1 MKLAMIVGV
10 LAALAVANAG
20 SVDIKVQGKAIAIT
34 PTEDA
39 WQQLVAPLNASEVLA
54 SLMFPPTHSPALLML
69 VMVITHSRSFPGP
82 SLRHC
87 GGTMRLR
94 YLQLLR

>member
-39 WQQLVAPLNASEVLA
+39 WQQLVAPLSEVAFL
-54 SLMFPPTHSPALLML
+54 TPACPQ
-69 VMVITHSRSFPGP
+69 IN
-82 SLRHC
+82 
-87 GGTMRLR
+87 RLSS
-94 YLQLLR
+94 

>member
-1 MKLAMIVGV
+1 MRAGAYTFVMPLAESPKRTSIAMKLAMIVGV

-39 WQQLVAPLNASEVLA
+39 WQQLVAPLSEVAFL
-54 SLMFPPTHSPALLML
+54 TPACPQ
-69 VMVITHSRSFPGP
+69 IN
-82 SLRHC
+82 
-87 GGTMRLR
+87 RLSS
-94 YLQLLR
+94 